1 MNLVISVYYDDFAR
15 YFFKMENT
23 FLDRGFKI
31 FYVCN
36 ELSGFL
42 YLKSHSSQTTVFI
55 SRLLCKDLSKSSRSS
70 ESEVE
75 LPFYKRTYTETEYGA
90 IQLEFQIVKAY
101 LKGKLPNHFVAILSG
116 DARLVESY
124 LSNRAAKVL
133 FFEQGPFNTT
143 TLSSSGVNA
152 NMLNN
157 NTFLPPRKL
166 ALFNKKDYF
175 IRGAKIKRGY
185 FRVADYFYYGLSKL
199 LGTTFMYEQFGR
211 ISLFDKVHQQVKK
224 FIKSS
229 KSNKTSVCNGKKII
243 LIALQVS
250 SDVNSVMHSSE
261 NVTPLKIIESMSFLQ
276 ADFRI
281 IVRTHPLEK
290 VGINAEIYEI
300 CNHLQF
306 DISQNT
312 LLEDLTDADIVF
324 TVNSTVGIE
333 SLVRKIPVVAFGKS
347 YWMNLPGVLFLGEG
361 INESVCDAKDLEDL
375 ISSGVDSAEIE
386 DFVVENFS
394 PGHFQHRNENRATFA
409 HIADYFEEKI

>member
-15 YFFKMENT
+15 YFFKMEST

-42 YLKSHSSQTTVFI
+42 YLKINSSQTTIFI
-55 SRLLCKDLSKSSRSS
+55 SRLLCKDSSKSNRSS
-70 ESEVE
+70 KPEVE
-75 LPFYKRTYTETEYGA
+75 LPFYKRTHTETEYDA
-90 IQLEFQIVKAY
+90 IRLEFQLVKTY
-101 LKGKLPNHFVAILSG
+101 LKGKLPKHFVAILSG
-116 DARLVESY
+116 DSRLVESY
-124 LSNRAAKVL
+124 LSNWATKVL

-152 NMLNN
+152 NMLIN
-157 NTFLPPRKL
+157 NTFLPPRNL
-166 ALFNKKDYF
+166 ALVNKRDF
-175 IRGAKIKRGY
+175 FTRGAKIKRGY

-211 ISLFDKVHQQVKK
+211 ISFFDKVHQQVKK
-224 FIKSS
+224 TIKSGKS
-229 KSNKTSVCNGKKII
+229 KKISVCNDKKTI
-243 LIALQVS
+243 LLALQVS

-261 NVTPLKIIESMSFLQ
+261 NVTSLKIIESIRFLE

-290 VGINAEIYEI
+290 DGINAEIYKI
-300 CNHLQF
+300 CNHWQF

-333 SLVRKIPVVAFGKS
+333 SLVREIPVVAFGKS
-347 YWMNLPGVLFLGEG
+347 YWMNLPGVLCLGGG
-361 INESVCDAKDLEDL
+361 INESICDAKDLQDL
-375 ISSGVDSAEIE
+375 ISSGVDSAAIE
-386 DFVVENFS
+386 DFLVENFS
-394 PGHFQHRNENRATFA
+394 LGHFQHHNENHATFA
-409 HIADYFEEKI
+409 HIADYFEEKR